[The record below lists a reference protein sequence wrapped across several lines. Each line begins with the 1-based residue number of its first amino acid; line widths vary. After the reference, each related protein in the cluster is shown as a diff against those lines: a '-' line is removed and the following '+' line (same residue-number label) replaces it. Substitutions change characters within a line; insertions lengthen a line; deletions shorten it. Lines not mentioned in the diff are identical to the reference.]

1 MEKIMANRCYLYS
14 LSGCSDVD
22 DIKIT
27 GLSESEYN
35 IPLIYRILASVNPIV
50 SKSVVFY
57 SEEKIAITADYAGG
71 VQKLSEY
78 FSRLPE
84 KYRNKADKV
93 LSFLRDEKNAQKY
106 IQLECTE
113 IFWIE
118 DAPVQNQNI
127 ALVEELLGIDSV
139 IEKSLEQIKNGDE
152 FDLRELDEE
161 YWTNILFYTQSTS
174 DEDEIQ

>member
-1 MEKIMANRCYLYS
+1 M
-14 LSGCSDVD
+14 
-22 DIKIT
+22 
-27 GLSESEYN
+27 
-35 IPLIYRILASVNPIV
+35 
-50 SKSVVFY
+50 
-57 SEEKIAITADYAGG
+57 
-71 VQKLSEY
+71 QKLSEY

-93 LSFLRDEKNAQKY
+93 LSFLKDEKNAQKY

-174 DEDEIQ
+174 DENEIQ

>member
-1 MEKIMANRCYLYS
+1 MANRCYLYS

-22 DIKIT
+22 GIKIT

-35 IPLIYRILASVNPIV
+35 IPLIYRILASVNPIA
-50 SKSVVFY
+50 SKSVVFD

-93 LSFLRDEKNAQKY
+93 LSFLRDEKRWRVWPSR
-106 IQLECTE
+106 TR
-113 IFWIE
+113 W
-118 DAPVQNQNI
+118 
-127 ALVEELLGIDSV
+127 GM
-139 IEKSLEQIKNGDE
+139 
-152 FDLRELDEE
+152 LDE
-161 YWTNILFYTQSTS
+161 YSFLHTIY
-174 DEDEIQ
+174 